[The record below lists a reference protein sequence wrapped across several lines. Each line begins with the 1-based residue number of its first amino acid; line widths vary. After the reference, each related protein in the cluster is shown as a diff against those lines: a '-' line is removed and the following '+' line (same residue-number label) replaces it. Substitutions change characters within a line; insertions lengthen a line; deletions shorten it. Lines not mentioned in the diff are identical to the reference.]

1 MLGGCF
7 YSFCWHSGYCI
18 FYSAYVVPTGFW
30 IDCKSKL
37 QKAGIPWKF
46 RIYGRF
52 GCNTHKG
59 CNSSMVYG
67 NLHIAL
73 PSPPGRGGGV
83 PSWKT
88 LNMWKKL
95 SPCNATF
102 VWRPSTGRS
111 GYVNIR
117 IYIYIHVIY
126 RPLERSLKV
135 NSSWITKY
143 TWISDGSYQ
152 ILFFPFTLLVF
163 REWDMANM
171 GLTGWLDQEGW
182 KVSVYYIIAILLPQ
196 VSWKENN
203 SPRIQRTEPWHGK
216 SPFLNTTQ
224 MG

>member
-111 GYVNIR
+111 RYVNIR

-152 ILFFPFTLLVF
+152 ICFFLLHCWFSVNGIWPTWAWRVDLIRKVGKFLSTTLLPYSCLKYPEKKTIHLAF
-163 REWDMANM
+163 
-171 GLTGWLDQEGW
+171 
-182 KVSVYYIIAILLPQ
+182 
-196 VSWKENN
+196 KEQN
-203 SPRIQRTEPWHGK
+203 HGMVNHH
-216 SPFLNTTQ
+216 F
-224 MG
+224 